1 MIELAKVY
9 VEKKP
14 SDEVSPEGYF
24 KNRFGPVLSTAIET
38 APVLAWP
45 PAEASDRLK
54 RLYLREKKLLAR
66 AREMGGNDFANIG
79 LEDLS
84 NLKTIDL
91 SRPSDPIKGTSEN
104 SKKERPLLAI
114 DDQPATKYL
123 NFDGAGRVEIKV
135 QNTIVNGITITSAN
149 DAPERDPKSFVLSG
163 SNDGNNFTQIGS
175 GFDSGFQ
182 G

>member
-1 MIELAKVY
+1 MYSRSDDFRTGQVRNIEGVIQFINHGSPADSQSLVKMPAKGGTWLGDEEILDIAKQVIELAKVY

-45 PAEASDRLK
+45 PAEGASDRLK

-66 AREMGGNDFANIG
+66 AREMGGNDFVNIG

-84 NLKTIDL
+84 NLKQLI
-91 SRPSDPIKGTSEN
+91 
-104 SKKERPLLAI
+104 
-114 DDQPATKYL
+114 
-123 NFDGAGRVEIKV
+123 
-135 QNTIVNGITITSAN
+135 
-149 DAPERDPKSFVLSG
+149 
-163 SNDGNNFTQIGS
+163 
-175 GFDSGFQ
+175 
-182 G
+182 